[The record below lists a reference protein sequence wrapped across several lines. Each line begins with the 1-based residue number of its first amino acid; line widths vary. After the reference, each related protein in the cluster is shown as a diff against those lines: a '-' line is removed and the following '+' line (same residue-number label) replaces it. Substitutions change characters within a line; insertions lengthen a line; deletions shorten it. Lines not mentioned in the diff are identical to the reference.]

1 METKDYEEGAIILLE
16 GLLALLKMTKKMR
29 VLLKKVKGGTL

>member
-16 GLLALLKMTKKMR
+16 GLLALLKMAKKMR
-29 VLLKKVKGGTL
+29 VLLKKTKGSIL